1 LEKNILA
8 FFKSPDEA
16 QNAEG
21 QLKAL
26 GVIDMSI
33 DRFSKN
39 PGGELNSIANPIT
52 GEISS
57 LATLSLNADISG
69 RDDGILLAAGTDASG
84 YSDSGQGGP
93 TGRDILLTVV
103 IDESVHQQAL
113 EICEKAGGL
122 I

>member
-1 LEKNILA
+1 MEKNILA
-8 FFKSPDEA
+8 FFKSVDEA
-16 QNAEG
+16 ENAAK
-21 QLKAL
+21 QLEAL
-26 GVIDMSI
+26 GTVDMSI

-52 GEISS
+52 DEISS

-69 RDDGILLAAGTDASG
+69 RDDGILLAAGADASG
-84 YSDSGQGGP
+84 LSDGGQGGP

-103 IDESVHQQAL
+103 VNENVHQQAL
-113 EICEKAGGL
+113 QICEQAGGL